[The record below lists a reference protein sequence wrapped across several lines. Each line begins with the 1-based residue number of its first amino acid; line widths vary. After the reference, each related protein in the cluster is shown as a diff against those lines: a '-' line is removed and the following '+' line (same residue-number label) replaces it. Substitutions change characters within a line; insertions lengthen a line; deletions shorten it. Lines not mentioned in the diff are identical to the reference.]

1 MTNNDVTKT
10 ISNTSC
16 KYACVAGTFDASFSG
31 TLDETA
37 LRRLIAKEVGH
48 KNFFIVPN
56 SIERSKAVYRMGF
69 DAFMS
74 IAKPRGEFLPAKRV
88 VTVTLY
94 GTTVTYM
101 TPDGS
106 DTLYIDG
113 KSTDA
118 QQRKAIATKLGH
130 KNFFITEAA
139 LKHDEYAVSLDTFLA
154 NAELVQ

>member
-10 ISNTSC
+10 IANTSC
-16 KYACVAGTFDASFSG
+16 KYACVAGTFDAAFSG
-31 TLDETA
+31 TLDETS
-37 LRRLIAKEVGH
+37 LRRLITKEVGH
-48 KNFFIVPN
+48 KNFFIVPD
-56 SIERSKAVYRMGF
+56 SIERSKAVYRMTF
-69 DAFMS
+69 DAFMAL
-74 IAKPRGEFLPAKRV
+74 AKPRSEFLPAKRV

-106 DTLYIDG
+106 GTLYIDG

-118 QQRKAIATKLGH
+118 QQRKAIAAKLGH

-139 LKHDEYAVSLDTFLA
+139 LRHDEYSVTLDTFIE